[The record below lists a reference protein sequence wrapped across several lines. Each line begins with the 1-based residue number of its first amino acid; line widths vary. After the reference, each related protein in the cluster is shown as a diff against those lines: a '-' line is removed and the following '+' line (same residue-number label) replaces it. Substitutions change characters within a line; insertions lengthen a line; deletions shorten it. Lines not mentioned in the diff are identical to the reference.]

1 MNNTVL
7 QVPLTKDLRQ
17 KSEIAASK
25 AGFSSLQEAVRLF
38 LHQFCQENISFSFNT
53 PQIKLSPKNKIRY
66 QKLLNDYKNDINI
79 TKTTSLEDFFAK
91 LDE

>member
-7 QVPLTKDLRQ
+7 QVPLTKELRQ

-38 LHQFCQENISFSFNT
+38 LHQFCQDKVSFSFNT
-53 PQIKLSPKNKIRY
+53 PKVKLSPKNEKRY
-66 QKLLNDYKNDINI
+66 LQMVKEHSKI
-79 TKTTSLEDFFAK
+79 TKTTSLDDFFAK
-91 LDE
+91 LNNDSY

>member
-38 LHQFCQENISFSFNT
+38 LHQFCQEKISFSFNT
-53 PQIKLSPKNKIRY
+53 PKIKLSPKNKIRY

>member
-25 AGFSSLQEAVRLF
+25 AGFSSLQEVVRLF
-38 LHQFCQENISFSFNT
+38 LHQFCQEKISFSFNT
-53 PQIKLSPKNKIRY
+53 SKIKLSPKNKIRY
-66 QKLLNDYKNDINI
+66 QKLLDDYKNDINI